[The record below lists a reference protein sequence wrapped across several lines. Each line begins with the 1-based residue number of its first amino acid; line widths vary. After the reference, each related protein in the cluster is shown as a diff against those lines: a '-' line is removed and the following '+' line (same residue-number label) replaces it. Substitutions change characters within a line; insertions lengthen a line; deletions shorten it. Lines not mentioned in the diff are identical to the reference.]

1 MDKLRRFNPWPI
13 FLYNSRAMRGPD
25 SERLTWAERALL
37 YGTPA
42 VGFVVFVVFRLQL
55 GGIAQLLSATS
66 LLVGAMLS
74 TFVFLA
80 NLRIKIQ
87 EVPEYRIRAGL
98 KELVASSAVGALH
111 VSLMAML
118 LALGLALM
126 ASWPL
131 LTVDGIPGNIASSL
145 CVALLIH
152 LVISLAAVLR
162 RLFAIY
168 EDLFK
173 GDFLA
178 KPMVEEPEPRRGK
191 D

>member
-1 MDKLRRFNPWPI
+1 MVED
-13 FLYNSRAMRGPD
+13 
-25 SERLTWAERALL
+25 
-37 YGTPA
+37 
-42 VGFVVFVVFRLQL
+42 
-55 GGIAQLLSATS
+55 
-66 LLVGAMLS
+66 
-74 TFVFLA
+74 
-80 NLRIKIQ
+80 
-87 EVPEYRIRAGL
+87 YRVRAGL

-131 LTVDGIPGNIASSL
+131 LTADSFPGNIDSGI
-145 CVALLIH
+145 CVGLLIH

-162 RLFAIY
+162 RLFGIY
-168 EDLFK
+168 VDLFM

-178 KPMVEEPEPRRGK
+178 KPLPEEPQPWRTK